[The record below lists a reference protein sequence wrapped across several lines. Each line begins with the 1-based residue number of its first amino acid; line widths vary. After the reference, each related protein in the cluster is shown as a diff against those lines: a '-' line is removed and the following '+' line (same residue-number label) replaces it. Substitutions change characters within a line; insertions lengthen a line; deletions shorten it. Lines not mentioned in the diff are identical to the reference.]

1 MSAAGTLPQT
11 GLNGS
16 TDAKPR
22 RNRVFELDA
31 LRGLALFMMFLHH
44 FIFDLR
50 YIFNLDVFAWQEH
63 WWFLNLLRPLFL
75 NVFLVISGI
84 SSSFSRNNTKRGLR
98 MLAVS
103 VAFTIVSCVLS
114 LLLKIDIYIFFNVLH
129 VLALGTLL
137 YAALTS
143 KRTRLEPSA
152 VQTILVLLV
161 AVFLYIG
168 GLMPDLNQLVQ
179 GNWLTLP
186 LGILPAVRPGMA
198 DYLPLFPW
206 LGFFLAGALI
216 GQLLYKSGQTA
227 FPNAPAP
234 LLTIARPFAFL
245 GRNSLAF
252 YAAHQPVILGI
263 LYALAA
269 IGWLPGQ

>member
-1 MSAAGTLPQT
+1 MTNAVIRPMRS
-11 GLNGS
+11 
-16 TDAKPR
+16 
-22 RNRVFELDA
+22 RVFELDA
-31 LRGLALFMMFLHH
+31 LRGLALLMMFLHH

-50 YIFNLDVFAWQEH
+50 FIFGLDVFAWQED

-75 NVFLVISGI
+75 NVFLVVSGI
-84 SSSFSRNNTKRGLR
+84 SSSFSRNNTRRGLR
-98 MLAVS
+98 LLAVS
-103 VAFTIVSCVLS
+103 IAFTVVSIIVS
-114 LLLKIDIYIFFNVLH
+114 LLLKTDLYIFFNVLH
-129 VLALGTLL
+129 LLAVGTLL
-137 YAALTS
+137 YAGLTS
-143 KRTRLEPSA
+143 RRARLEPPA

-168 GLMPDLNQLVQ
+168 SLMPDLNQMVN

-186 LGILPAVRPGMA
+186 FGILPSSRPGMG

-216 GQLLYKSGQTA
+216 GQLLYRSGKTA

-234 LLTIARPFAFL
+234 LLAISRPFGYL
-245 GRNSLAF
+245 GRNSLLF
-252 YAAHQPVILGI
+252 YALHQPVILGI

-269 IGWLPGQ
+269 IGWLPGT